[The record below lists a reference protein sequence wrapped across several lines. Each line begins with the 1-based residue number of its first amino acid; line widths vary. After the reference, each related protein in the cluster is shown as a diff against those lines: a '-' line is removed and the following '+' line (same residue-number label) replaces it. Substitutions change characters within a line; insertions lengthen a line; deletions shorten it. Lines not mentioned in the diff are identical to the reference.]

1 MKLAEQLII
10 HFLLKLIS
18 LQNSD
23 ELQKSRQEL
32 DPNDFLVQWFQ
43 IVFGSRFL
51 LSKLNLMGKLQI
63 IQRRV

>member
-63 IQRRV
+63 IQWRV